1 MRRELG
7 LNEMLLE
14 PFQTAD
20 RVQRVMCK
28 TGTPTMDSLLDGGFE
43 TGLVYLFYGSDRLH
57 SDLLRAAVHAQL
69 PLTSGGFSSPSIM
82 IDSTNMIDL
91 AKLRDFSFQLGLEP
105 ESVMD
110 LVYISRAFNSTQTYD
125 LVINHLDEFIERIPA
140 KLLIFPGLVDLFISE
155 GFDSERS
162 RQMTHMAARI
172 NAFTLR
178 HNLVTLISTRI
189 RSTHSKH
196 PPVGKTL
203 ASSAQVHIHVDET
216 PMRTVYSLTKHPSL
230 PNRTESLVR
239 KGSAFGVTL
248 PLDYFFG
255 DDSSS

>member
-1 MRRELG
+1 
-7 LNEMLLE
+7 MLLT

-28 TGTPTMDSLLDGGFE
+28 TGTPTIDSLLDGGFE
-43 TGLVYLFYGSDRLH
+43 TGLVYLFYGSERLH

-69 PLTSGGFSSPSIM
+69 PLTNGGFSSPTIM
-82 IDSTNMIDL
+82 IDSSNMVDII
-91 AKLRDFSFQLGLEP
+91 KLRDYAFQLCLEP

-110 LVYISRAFNSTQTYD
+110 MIYISRAFNSSQTYD

-140 KLLIFPGLVDLFISE
+140 KLLILPGLVDLFITE
-155 GFDSERS
+155 GLDSERTK
-162 RQMTHMAARI
+162 QMTHLAARI

-189 RSTHSKH
+189 PCTHTKY

-203 ASSAQVHIHVDET
+203 ASSAQVHIHVDEN
-216 PMRTVYSLTKHPSL
+216 PMRTVYSLTKHPNI
-230 PNRTESLVR
+230 PERTESLVR
-239 KGSAFGVTL
+239 RGSAFGVTL

-255 DDSSS
+255 DDQST